1 MFIQIAAA
9 AACLTGVMTEFLMQ
23 MTPPSYT
30 ELITVKKSD
39 KDMFRTIN
47 ELLKVGLRA

>member
-1 MFIQIAAA
+1 
-9 AACLTGVMTEFLMQ
+9 MTEFLMQ

-39 KDMFRTIN
+39 KDMFKQIN
-47 ELLKVGLRA
+47 ELLKVGLCLCSEDQVKAICG

>member
-1 MFIQIAAA
+1 
-9 AACLTGVMTEFLMQ
+9 MQ

-39 KDMFRTIN
+39 KDMFKTIN
-47 ELLKVGLRA
+47 ELLKVGF